1 MSTYNNSIRKS
12 DLAIS
17 ILQVYQN
24 LDYELRAY
32 LKPYGITLQQYN
44 VLKILRGAKKPLSTS
59 VIRERMLEPM
69 ADTSRLVERLCTKGL
84 VDRNAC
90 CGDKRLVDVTISEEG
105 STFLEKMKGID
116 QVLNKVFGKLD
127 LDEAS
132 RLNTLLDKLRG

>member
-1 MSTYNNSIRKS
+1 MSTYNKMLSKS
-12 DLAIS
+12 KLAVS

-24 LDYELRAY
+24 LDSELRAY

-69 ADTSRLVERLCTKGL
+69 ADASRLVGRLNSKGL
-84 VDRNAC
+84 VERCTC
-90 CGDKRLVDVTISEEG
+90 CGDKRLVDVIISEEG
-105 STFLEKMKGID
+105 TSFLEKMRGMD
-116 QVLNKVFGKLD
+116 MVLVRVFENLD
-127 LDEAS
+127 SEEAK